1 MADIRGILKIN
12 DQGNGVIDSFTS
24 NIYTNNIS
32 KYNNSNNILEYINSQ
47 TRDND
52 LYSGAIG
59 TPIGTTTI
67 GNLRFGVVSSGT
79 RSETYNGMDFGYT
92 NSNGVLNL
100 TFTIV
105 GTDVISF
112 KMRFDSSR
120 NQYPTNYTWVDKDGT
135 THNVSGNTSNELVF
149 QQNAGYGTTTITFS
163 QWNLA
168 NTMVGLTFIES
179 VEIDV
184 FLDKRHIISYE
195 SQTQTTTDVHTI
207 QYGVLPNTGQI
218 KLKDVNNELLEKAK
232 MGYLNTRLFTLELY
246 MNGRLFASH
255 ISTQSPYFD
264 GDKTITLQ
272 LTNQLDN
279 WNYVEIPEINV
290 SSGTSLLNVF
300 KQIMW
305 AYDSELLESEIEAM
319 LDGKVRINTGGGYH
333 DTDTILFYLG
343 FIYLSSCTIKKATM
357 IEQINKICTIAQL
370 QCYVN
375 DNGDIKFKS
384 ARPLTLYRRTQYFN
398 IYGIEV
404 KEKDEI
410 SRLDYD
416 ILVSNRYEDVNIS

>member
-32 KYNNSNNILEYINSQ
+32 KYNNSNNILEFINSQ

-52 LYSGAIG
+52 LYRGANG
-59 TPIGTTTI
+59 TPIGITSLE
-67 GNLRFGVVSSGT
+67 NLRFGVVSNGT

-105 GTDVISF
+105 GTDIISF
-112 KMRFDSSR
+112 KIRFDSSR
-120 NQYPTNYTWVDKDGT
+120 NQYPTSYTWVDKDGT

-163 QWNLA
+163 QWNRA

-184 FLDKRHIISYE
+184 FLDKRHIMSYE
-195 SQTQTTTDVHTI
+195 SQTQTTTNVHTI

-218 KLKDVNNELLEKAK
+218 KLKDVNNELLEKAR

-255 ISTQSPYFD
+255 ISNQSPYFD

-279 WNYVEIPEINV
+279 WNYVEIPEMNITG
-290 SSGTSLLNVF
+290 GTLLNLF

-319 LDGKVRINTGGGYH
+319 LTNQARVEYDGYQDRY
-333 DTDTILFYLG
+333 TIKNYMN
-343 FIYLSSCTIKKATM
+343 IIQLSSFTLKKGTM
-357 IEQINKICTIAQL
+357 MEQINKICTVAQL
-370 QCYVN
+370 QCYVDDSGN
-375 DNGDIKFKS
+375 IKFKS
-384 ARPLTLYRRTQYFN
+384 ARPVLVYSYNSYVQLLGVE
-398 IYGIEV
+398 I